1 MSCPRKSSLLSR
13 WLTHCHQVFD
23 NLAQVN
29 SSEKEMLTIIE
40 LVGQSELEESQITN
54 HNLHHDEEALVFK
67 FRKLFQ
73 QQ

>member
-13 WLTHCHQVFD
+13 LLTHCHQVFD

-29 SSEKEMLTIIE
+29 SSENEMLTITE
-40 LVGQSELEESQITN
+40 LARQCPELEESQITN

-67 FRKLFQ
+67 FRKMFQ
-73 QQ
+73 Q